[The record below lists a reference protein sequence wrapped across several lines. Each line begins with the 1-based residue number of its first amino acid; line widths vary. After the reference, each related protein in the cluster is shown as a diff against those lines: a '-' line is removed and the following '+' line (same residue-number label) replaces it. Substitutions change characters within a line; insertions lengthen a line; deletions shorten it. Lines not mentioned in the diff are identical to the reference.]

1 VAETLGGV
9 SALVKLELRGSN
21 YRYARLKH
29 ISRVGAWQ
37 SNPTRLFF
45 AKGGQIKIK
54 DLDWFDIKVFSSPK

>member
-1 VAETLGGV
+1 VAEALGSV

-21 YRYARLKH
+21 YKYASLKH
-29 ISRVGAWQ
+29 ISREGAGQ

-54 DLDWFDIKVFSSPK
+54 DLDWFRY

>member
-1 VAETLGGV
+1 MAEALGGV

-21 YRYARLKH
+21 NKYAFIKH

-54 DLDWFDIKVFSSPK
+54 DLDGFDIKVFPFPK